1 MGATGQ
7 PATVSE
13 PLTSPGPGTGAC
25 ATTGTSATGTSA
37 TQRDPLSG
45 DGLGQLHEVSV
56 RVAQVG
62 AHDRP
67 PRARAPN
74 RPRLNRH
81 TEIPEPRDSVRQRD
95 VEEEAQVGAA
105 WRGP

>member
-1 MGATGQ
+1 MYDK
-7 PATVSE
+7 PAKQKRTNIKLVLLSFLSE
-13 PLTSPGPGTGAC
+13 T
-25 ATTGTSATGTSA
+25 TSATGTSA